1 MLIQL
6 IVGSLVTSL
15 TIEVEAAFIG
25 GAIRQVNRA
34 ALRLQM
40 ETIETFLPPGRR
52 RNETRPTYLPHHS

>member
-1 MLIQL
+1 M
-6 IVGSLVTSL
+6 TSL

-40 ETIETFLPPGRR
+40 ETIETILLPVWH